1 MGAVNSSSSQPP
13 PDLADRARQVA
24 ADLCRSIEV
33 TGLHAVCEQI
43 DELAWVE
50 AHPPAECSRRVL
62 EKHGLAAAPGAAD
75 NYEAVVKWAG
85 GDVR

>member
-1 MGAVNSSSSQPP
+1 
-13 PDLADRARQVA
+13 
-24 ADLCRSIEV
+24 
-33 TGLHAVCEQI
+33 LHAVCEQI

-62 EKHGLAAAPGAAD
+62 EKHGLADAPGAAD